1 MHLNSAPKS
10 IHPILE
16 SYSNCNLCPHACG
29 VNRNAGWKGFC
40 GSTSDLLVASVCVH
54 QGEEPVI
61 SGRNGICNVFFGRCN
76 LACKYCQNH
85 QISKRS
91 GTIAAQVYSVDKLV
105 QQIIAFLE
113 EGCHAVGF
121 VSPSHYTPHV
131 RIIVEV
137 LRERGFNPLFIYN
150 TNCYVNPTVIASLE
164 DCIDVYL
171 PDFKYSDNS
180 LAYSLS
186 GISNYKEIAMF
197 ALKEMYRQ
205 KGSTLRL
212 DEDGFAENGLIVRH
226 LVLPGFVDNS
236 LEVLEIL
243 ADISISLSISLMSQY
258 HPSLQVEGFPSLDRT
273 ITKEEYETVVAKF
286 ETLGFYKGW
295 LQEFESSNTYLPDFD
310 KSLPFS

>member
-1 MHLNSAPKS
+1 MNSTPKS

-16 SYSNCNLCPHACG
+16 SYSNCNLCPHACAI
-29 VNRNAGWKGFC
+29 NRNAGQKGFC
-40 GSTSDLLVASVCVH
+40 GCTSDLLIASVCAH
-54 QGEEPVI
+54 QGEEPAI
-61 SGRNGICNVFFGRCN
+61 SGKNGICNVFFGRCN

-91 GTIAAQVYSVDKLV
+91 GTIAAQICSVDELIKH
-105 QQIIAFLE
+105 IIAFLE
-113 EGCHAVGF
+113 KGCHAVGF

-131 RIIVEV
+131 RIIVES
-137 LRERGFNPLFIYN
+137 LREHGFNPVFVYN
-150 TNCYVNPTVIASLE
+150 TNCYDSPSVLASLE

-171 PDFKYSDNS
+171 PDFKYSDNN

-186 GISNYKEIAMF
+186 GILNYRETAMA

-212 DEDGFAENGLIVRH
+212 DEDGYAENGLIVRH
-226 LVLPGFVDNS
+226 LVLPGFVENS

-243 ADISISLSISLMSQY
+243 ADISMSLSISLMSQY
-258 HPSLQVEGFPSLDRT
+258 HPSLPVKNYPSLAST

-295 LQEFESSNTYLPDFD
+295 LQEFESSNTYLPDFH